1 MTPLQ
6 EVTEVGDPGIEA
18 GEMDEMRQHFFDS
31 MTLELEADVELSAE
45 VTKKGILARTF
56 GRRDIVRG
64 RVKEILS
71 KIWKLEGT
79 WRMQTMKPWLWD
91 IFFDNE
97 VDKKEILKKR
107 PWLVNGVLVNIR
119 EWPDD
124 GSWEK
129 VDMNKVRY
137 WVEAHGLPTP
147 YLTWENTDVIAR
159 KEFAYPSVGRAV
171 PLYGAWNKVGV
182 PIRNCFDPAIPRLKV
197 DETFRRAEDC
207 APVEDRDK
215 GSRWND
221 TLTKLGDFSGAKK
234 ACLDVQRKLASSGK
248 LSQQRQRLSPSEE
261 GIFEIARFLGYQF
274 SSTLPVE
281 GLGGGFTLL
290 WNGNIDMEVVE
301 ANGGVFE
308 VLIKE
313 PITRLKWCMFA
324 VNGRPYD
331 NEKKCFWDILEARV
345 NRGVG
350 LGYRGCKFT
359 WQNNRFSGGLTI
371 ERLDRVVVSG
381 NWITAFPVAM
391 VSNAPIIVSDHGYIL
406 LDSSAGK

>member
-1 MTPLQ
+1 MMSPKMAMRAEEDEAMGGEERRTLAYHREREEQRVKGHGTNMTPLQ

-45 VTKKGILARTF
+45 VMKKGILARTF

-129 VDMNKVRY
+129 VDMNKVR
-137 WVEAHGLPTP
+137 
-147 YLTWENTDVIAR
+147 
-159 KEFAYPSVGRAV
+159 AV

-215 GSRWND
+215 GKSVIMED
-221 TLTKLGDFSGAKK
+221 ESDGTKLLRQCTNMQGA
-234 ACLDVQRKLASSGK
+234 VGMIP
-248 LSQQRQRLSPSEE
+248 SP
-261 GIFEIARFLGYQF
+261 
-274 SSTLPVE
+274 
-281 GLGGGFTLL
+281 
-290 WNGNIDMEVVE
+290 N
-301 ANGGVFE
+301 
-308 VLIKE
+308 
-313 PITRLKWCMFA
+313 
-324 VNGRPYD
+324 
-331 NEKKCFWDILEARV
+331 
-345 NRGVG
+345 
-350 LGYRGCKFT
+350 
-359 WQNNRFSGGLTI
+359 
-371 ERLDRVVVSG
+371 
-381 NWITAFPVAM
+381 
-391 VSNAPIIVSDHGYIL
+391 
-406 LDSSAGK
+406 

>member
-1 MTPLQ
+1 MMSPKMAMRAEEDEAMGGEERRTLAYHREREEQRVKGHGTNMTPLQ

-45 VTKKGILARTF
+45 VMKKGILARTF

-159 KEFAYPSVGRAV
+159 KEFAYPPVGRAV

-215 GSRWND
+215 GKSVIMED
-221 TLTKLGDFSGAKK
+221 ESDGTKLLRQCTNMQGA
-234 ACLDVQRKLASSGK
+234 VGMIP
-248 LSQQRQRLSPSEE
+248 SP
-261 GIFEIARFLGYQF
+261 
-274 SSTLPVE
+274 
-281 GLGGGFTLL
+281 
-290 WNGNIDMEVVE
+290 N
-301 ANGGVFE
+301 
-308 VLIKE
+308 
-313 PITRLKWCMFA
+313 
-324 VNGRPYD
+324 
-331 NEKKCFWDILEARV
+331 
-345 NRGVG
+345 
-350 LGYRGCKFT
+350 
-359 WQNNRFSGGLTI
+359 
-371 ERLDRVVVSG
+371 
-381 NWITAFPVAM
+381 
-391 VSNAPIIVSDHGYIL
+391 
-406 LDSSAGK
+406 